1 MGAIHGAVDDR
12 CGSAACKRLRD
23 IGMTIGRLALE
34 RHKQVAHAHFAAVEG
49 DPGGLEIDI
58 RVSARRRLDRRCR
71 P

>member
-1 MGAIHGAVDDR
+1 MGAIYGTIDDR
-12 CGSAACKRLRD
+12 CRSPARKRLRD
-23 IGMTIGRLALE
+23 IGMAIGRLALE
-34 RHKQVAHAHFAAVEG
+34 RHEQVALAHFAAVEG